1 MQAEPLHF
9 HEVAAV
15 AAAVPAVWC
24 TALLALHLS
33 NKIPTFGSAIPDN
46 QQEGFWG
53 TLPSAW
59 DHPEPNYLVSGV
71 VGEFWSVLT
80 TIPVAG
86 ALLLYLGLRF
96 GYGSKVMA
104 IYAVTCCMYSLA
116 FTAHLTLQMH
126 IFSTTVIA
134 VMSNALLTF
143 VMFSHVVHRALESV
157 LLRGAIVIAAE
168 TVLVTTV
175 ATLPY
180 RLEHGGVWTLF
191 IVQAPGVF
199 LATALAG
206 IMARTSHR
214 AAEKATYGLVTT
226 AGSLLSS
233 AMVLSL
239 VECLVGFEWGFIER
253 FWGFPWLHIAIHMLE
268 QVGIYVF
275 GVGVAALEALL
286 LRPDAFKGAEV
297 RYLGWFVYLY
307 YPGKSEPL
315 TGLLKNAGDVV
326 KHGASLQAAVA
337 MTASGALQVCDI
349 QNPAEFRQ
357 LVKTRLMSLCIC
369 TRSASRI
376 AVVSRASVAK
386 LHRASGTSDCSR
398 SKRNETHRALRPK
411 SFRGHLHMGCASQK
425 ISYVRYPRADMCTAH
440 PCDFQ
445 DGAEREETLTVGE
458 LKEEIERCQD
468 VPAYQQELICGSE
481 VLADNACLRQVAK
494 SHDVELQLV
503 VQDRRCGIHL
513 GKLVDGAYCSSGCYG
528 TVDGAFLMKG
538 ANEYV
543 KWPIQL
549 PGNFSVHTR
558 FRVAHSE
565 LTAVLFV
572 FWDTAPKGARHPYFQ
587 SHQMDCDGSWLD
599 QIGFVVNRQGSHI
612 LKSGA
617 HWGSAVLFPG
627 EVMEPQEWCGEWH
640 DVSLQRHSGQLT
652 VTVDGKTAMT
662 ASMTWRVAAV
672 GLRPHHESRSA
683 IQIQQKADNWT
694 QFAVELAPTVE
705 ALCGALLVCHMQLE
719 CLEAT
724 QIPRNG
730 NEAADVPARQ
740 KPSLGGNGHGKPA
753 QLETLQRR
761 KRTESPGVSNLVA
774 GEAQGPEARRHVRS
788 EETEALQTH
797 AVSSVVDLLKAMSK
811 TIAEENGED
820 QKSYEKLQCWCS
832 AEKKEKTQ
840 TIDEGAAKLTE
851 IESSLE
857 SLAASRASQEIR
869 IKELQQQ
876 VAEGQGALEKASAV
890 RQDQKEKFD
899 SYEADTTTYLV
910 SLKAAIEVLTK
921 KTGQT
926 ALPQVSAFMQIFS
939 HPSAATAMPSLGEES
954 EADSLPLADWDDFR
968 KAEGPETER
977 RLRGS
982 AEGLDAAQGW
992 SAEEEAAVNR
1002 GLGVAMSFA
1011 QSAQGRSVELYS
1023 PGSTGE
1029 LIGMFQQMLST
1040 MEASRGNRPREN
1052 QAAVDSE
1059 ELRQARLQEIHQ
1071 ATSMVDLKK
1080 RERAHASEAIALAK
1094 ADKKQLGKVVDTSR
1108 ESLATI
1114 NKRCEDSE
1122 RGHRQ
1127 RMEAR
1132 SREDAAILETIQVLT
1147 DGSTVSFLQLTAT
1160 SKTSGS
1166 GAAEVLAMT
1175 QSDSFG
1181 KVRDAIDG
1189 MVRELKQQQRLDV
1202 KKKDWCKQEFFENQ
1216 KAANAAADHQTSLEL
1231 RSSEMESDIKTLQGD
1246 LDHTRQKREE
1256 LKGQLQTASEE
1267 RREEQSAFQ
1276 KTKWDQQMT
1285 LRALRQAFR
1294 KLSGVYAPSSFLS
1307 RPREAAGY
1315 HKNQMGG
1322 TVLKLL
1328 QTLMA
1333 DAQDVVDKAALA
1345 ENQAEVSY
1353 GRFVEETKTML
1364 ESLQANTVAKSR
1376 AIATSKKDF
1385 LQTGQDVRLNAQ
1397 EQHDLAVQKANLK
1410 AQCDSLIKN
1419 FDEISNKRQSEIEAL
1434 TQSKVV
1440 LAE

>member
-1 MQAEPLHF
+1 MKLF
-9 HEVAAV
+9 L
-15 AAAVPAVWC
+15 C
-24 TALLALHLS
+24 
-33 NKIPTFGSAIPDN
+33 
-46 QQEGFWG
+46 
-53 TLPSAW
+53 
-59 DHPEPNYLVSGV
+59 
-71 VGEFWSVLT
+71 
-80 TIPVAG
+80 
-86 ALLLYLGLRF
+86 LGL
-96 GYGSKVMA
+96 
-104 IYAVTCCMYSLA
+104 L
-116 FTAHLTLQMH
+116 
-126 IFSTTVIA
+126 
-134 VMSNALLTF
+134 
-143 VMFSHVVHRALESV
+143 
-157 LLRGAIVIAAE
+157 
-168 TVLVTTV
+168 
-175 ATLPY
+175 
-180 RLEHGGVWTLF
+180 
-191 IVQAPGVF
+191 
-199 LATALAG
+199 
-206 IMARTSHR
+206 
-214 AAEKATYGLVTT
+214 
-226 AGSLLSS
+226 
-233 AMVLSL
+233 
-239 VECLVGFEWGFIER
+239 
-253 FWGFPWLHIAIHMLE
+253 PWLPASAGH
-268 QVGIYVF
+268 
-275 GVGVAALEALL
+275 VAE
-286 LRPDAFKGAEV
+286 
-297 RYLGWFVYLY
+297 
-307 YPGKSEPL
+307 
-315 TGLLKNAGDVV
+315 GDV
-326 KHGASLQAAVA
+326 
-337 MTASGALQVCDI
+337 AL
-349 QNPAEFRQ
+349 
-357 LVKTRLMSLCIC
+357 
-369 TRSASRI
+369 
-376 AVVSRASVAK
+376 K
-386 LHRASGTSDCSR
+386 L
-398 SKRNETHRALRPK
+398 
-411 SFRGHLHMGCASQK
+411 
-425 ISYVRYPRADMCTAH
+425 
-440 PCDFQ
+440 
-445 DGAEREETLTVGE
+445 
-458 LKEEIERCQD
+458 
-468 VPAYQQELICGSE
+468 
-481 VLADNACLRQVAK
+481 
-494 SHDVELQLV
+494 
-503 VQDRRCGIHL
+503 
-513 GKLVDGAYCSSGCYG
+513 
-528 TVDGAFLMKG
+528 
-538 ANEYV
+538 
-543 KWPIQL
+543 
-549 PGNFSVHTR
+549 
-558 FRVAHSE
+558 
-565 LTAVLFV
+565 
-572 FWDTAPKGARHPYFQ
+572 
-587 SHQMDCDGSWLD
+587 
-599 QIGFVVNRQGSHI
+599 
-612 LKSGA
+612 
-617 HWGSAVLFPG
+617 
-627 EVMEPQEWCGEWH
+627 
-640 DVSLQRHSGQLT
+640 
-652 VTVDGKTAMT
+652 
-662 ASMTWRVAAV
+662 
-672 GLRPHHESRSA
+672 
-683 IQIQQKADNWT
+683 
-694 QFAVELAPTVE
+694 
-705 ALCGALLVCHMQLE
+705 
-719 CLEAT
+719 
-724 QIPRNG
+724 
-730 NEAADVPARQ
+730 
-740 KPSLGGNGHGKPA
+740 
-753 QLETLQRR
+753 
-761 KRTESPGVSNLVA
+761 
-774 GEAQGPEARRHVRS
+774 S

-1040 MEASRGNRPREN
+1040 MEEDLKDARSKED
-1052 QAAVDSE
+1052 QAAADSE

-1166 GAAEVLAMT
+1166 GAAEVMAMT

-1202 KKKDWCKQEFFENQ
+1202 QKKDWCKQEFFENQ

-1276 KTKWDQQMT
+1276 KTQWDQQMT

-1333 DAQDVVDKAALA
+1333 DVQDMVDKAALA

-1364 ESLQANTVAKSR
+1364 ESLQASTVAKSR

-1397 EQHDLAVQKANLK
+1397 EQRDLAVQKANLK